1 MTSLIKAVAEFGLPR
16 VLCILAL
23 VIVLQGFAQRILS
36 RGLAVR
42 RRELIEDLR
51 SAGNLPDQGDFAERK
66 IEIIELLYD
75 DLRSLIVSAH
85 RRKSVY
91 LSVMRG
97 FPITVVCLTSF
108 VLSTLA
114 CLLEG
119 GAATIKTLPLVPL
132 LALLVGCFFADV
144 LLYAVMRLT
153 ERVILGV
160 WQRAKMK
167 GLDKR
172 LSEEEKKLSELNQQL
187 VAIGSE
193 IEELE
198 TGHYES
204 CSKAVQSKLQ
214 ELGVDLN
221 HISSA
226 LREERVRLQKQKLGL
241 ADDIDQSEMGLTKDI
256 ARDYRKSLITSY
268 DRCFALLHKIDQFE
282 HYLSS
287 LSADLVSLISAQ
299 GGA

>member
-1 MTSLIKAVAEFGLPR
+1 MTSLIKAVAEFGLLR

-144 LLYAVMRLT
+144 LLYAVMR
-153 ERVILGV
+153 
-160 WQRAKMK
+160 
-167 GLDKR
+167 
-172 LSEEEKKLSELNQQL
+172 
-187 VAIGSE
+187 
-193 IEELE
+193 
-198 TGHYES
+198 
-204 CSKAVQSKLQ
+204 
-214 ELGVDLN
+214 
-221 HISSA
+221 
-226 LREERVRLQKQKLGL
+226 
-241 ADDIDQSEMGLTKDI
+241 
-256 ARDYRKSLITSY
+256 
-268 DRCFALLHKIDQFE
+268 
-282 HYLSS
+282 
-287 LSADLVSLISAQ
+287 
-299 GGA
+299 